1 MASTVGGVPAGG
13 DSKLFVRRSSGLV
26 RAMSAGDALIGN
38 VLIFNLVIAS
48 VTLLLIPWTFP
59 GASLP
64 LSIALS
70 CIPAALLGTVYAL
83 FGVAMPRSGGDYVF
97 ISRTLHP
104 ALGFAANFSLAL
116 WNAIFIGVYANWVS
130 TIGLSGAFASF
141 GLLGNAHGWANA
153 ASAVSGKWVAFA
165 IGTGVNIVVAVI
177 VAAGLRPALRVM
189 KIMFYVGM
197 VGVLVS
203 IVVVGITSHGHF
215 LSQVSHHGGSAA
227 ALTHDAVKSGFAFP
241 SSWHKFSPTILA
253 VGLLSLSTLFV
264 TFSVYTA
271 GEVKNVARAIPL
283 SIFGC
288 LAVGGVTFVIM
299 GLVAEHTWGNNFM
312 AAVNQVYNS
321 ASSHYPFSTSPSYN
335 FLAALGRPNVIVIV
349 LISLG
354 FLLVPIAS
362 MIFNY
367 IVNSRCVFA
376 WSSDRLFPEKAAEV
390 NPRFHSPVNATLL
403 VLVATEISLAW
414 YTFSG
419 SVAFLG
425 GSTMGYMA
433 TFLTTAAA
441 AIVFPYAK
449 KTKFLYEASPLKP
462 RIAGIPVISIAG
474 VLTVAVFAVMIYGF
488 LSNSVFGANGTQA
501 LVFFL
506 GLWVIGFIGFWIA
519 RAVRSAQGVPL
530 QAAFQELPPE

>member
-1 MASTVGGVPAGG
+1 MSSTALGGAEAGE
-13 DSKLFVRRSSGLV
+13 SKLFVRRSSGLV

-59 GASLP
+59 GANLP
-64 LSIALS
+64 VSIALS
-70 CIPAALLGTVYAL
+70 CVPAALLGTVYAL

-104 ALGFAANFSLAL
+104 ALGFAANFSLCL
-116 WNAIFIGVYANWVS
+116 WNAIFIGVYANWVA
-130 TIGLSGAFASF
+130 TIGLSGAFASL
-141 GLLGNAHGWANA
+141 GLVGNAHGWAGA
-153 ASAVSGKWVAFA
+153 ASAVSGKWAAFG
-165 IGTGVNIVVAVI
+165 IGSVVNILVALT
-177 VAAGLRPALRVM
+177 VAAGLRTALRVM

-197 VGVLVS
+197 LGVLVA
-203 IVVVGITSHGHF
+203 IVVVGVTSHGHF
-215 LSQVSHHGGSAA
+215 LSEVTKHGGSNA
-227 ALTHDAVKSGFAFP
+227 ALAHDAVKSGFTFP
-241 SSWHKFSPTILA
+241 SSWSKFSPTILA

-288 LAVGGVTFVIM
+288 LAIGGVVFVIM
-299 GLVAEHTWGNNFM
+299 GIVAEHTWGNNFM
-312 AAVNQVYNS
+312 AAINQVYNS
-321 ASSHYPFSTSPSYN
+321 ASSQYPFSTSPSYN
-335 FLAALGRPNVIVIV
+335 FLAGLGQPSVILIV

-376 WSSDRLFPEKAAEV
+376 WSADRLFPEKAAEV
-390 NPRFHSPVNATLL
+390 NPRFHSPIYATLL
-403 VLVATEISLAW
+403 VLVATEAALAW

-419 SVAFLG
+419 SIAFLG

-449 KTKFLYEASPLKP
+449 KTKWLYEASPLKP
-462 RIAGIPVISIAG
+462 RIAGIPVISLAG
-474 VLTVAVFAVMIYGF
+474 ALTVGVFAVMIYGF

-506 GLWVIGFIGFWIA
+506 GLWVVGFVGFWIA
-519 RAVRSAQGVPL
+519 RAVRSAQGIPL